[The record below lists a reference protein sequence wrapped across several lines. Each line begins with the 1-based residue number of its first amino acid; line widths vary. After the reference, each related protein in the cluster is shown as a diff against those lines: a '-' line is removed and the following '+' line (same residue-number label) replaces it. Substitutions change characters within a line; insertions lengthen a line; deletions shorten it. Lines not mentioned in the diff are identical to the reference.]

1 MVDALHTHQNCQTL
15 HTSFI
20 LLITVHTTLLKLTR
34 PLHLLLA
41 ALTYTLGA
49 SIPAYLGKPLSVG
62 IFWLGLT
69 IIIFAQLSMFLLAE
83 VFRPQNEPLVENQTP
98 QQKETL
104 RNNTLYFSIAAL
116 TVTAFI
122 IYLLYI
128 SQALVLSSLRE
139 PQGGAFILLLSS
151 FLLVILYAIPPM
163 RLLARG
169 FGELTLAAHIA
180 YVIPSIGF
188 LLQAKENHRLLIL
201 IIIPL
206 TALALAYLLILNF
219 ISYPSDQKYQRA
231 TLLRL
236 LTWERAVPFHHSL
249 IVLAYLIFAIAPAL
263 GYFILWPAFLTLP
276 FAILQIILLRHISL
290 GGKPNWILLNVT
302 ALAVFGLTTYF
313 LTLTFWIR

>member
-49 SIPAYLGKPLSVG
+49 SVPAYLGKPLSIG
-62 IFWLGLT
+62 IFWLGLSM
-69 IIIFAQLSMFLLAE
+69 ILFAQLSMFLLAE
-83 VFRPQNEPLVENQTP
+83 VFRPYNEPLLENETP
-98 QQKETL
+98 KQKETL
-104 RNNTLYFSIAAL
+104 RNNALYISIAAL

-122 IYLLYI
+122 VYLLYI
-128 SQALVLSSLRE
+128 NQSLVLSS
-139 PQGGAFILLLSS
+139 FILLISS
-151 FLLVILYAIPPM
+151 FILILLYALPPM

-206 TALALAYLLILNF
+206 TALALAYFLILNF
-219 ISYPSDQKYQRA
+219 ISYPADQKYQRA